1 MVNQN
6 NNETTKQTQS
16 PLPSE
21 LRAVL
26 TILEADTELKTKALP
41 CVDLEKREINWNKIF
56 SQDFATGHRAALV
69 WAKALWLDQAPV
81 KSDPFD
87 RAFSMDTHLRTAVVQ
102 ALAIRW
108 GLGH

>member
-6 NNETTKQTQS
+6 KQETSQQTQS

-21 LRAVL
+21 LRTVL
-26 TILEADTELKTKALP
+26 MIFEADNEMKTKALP

-56 SQDFATGHRAALV
+56 SQDFASGHRAALV
-69 WAKALWLDQAPV
+69 WAKALWTDQSPV

-87 RAFSMDTHLRTAVVQ
+87 RAFSMDTHLRKAVVQ
-102 ALAIRW
+102 ALAMRW
-108 GLGH
+108 GLGL